1 MVQLLARRRGIFWII
16 YLLFRG
22 IGRGEPVS
30 IAIAVGIVVLII
42 GITIYKRMSA
52 Q

>member
-1 MVQLLARRRGIFWII
+1 MFHLLARRRGIFWII
-16 YLLFRG
+16 YLLVRG

-30 IAIAVGIVVLII
+30 IAIAVGIVVVII
-42 GITIYKRMSA
+42 GFTLYKRLSP